1 MSREQDMSRQ
11 GGEVSVIQQ
20 LVSQIDVFLS
30 LVSWSPLVTVAAL

>member
-1 MSREQDMSRQ
+1 MRVSKEQDMSRQ

-30 LVSWSPLVTVAAL
+30 LKMGEEEM

>member
-1 MSREQDMSRQ
+1 MSRQ

-30 LVSWSPLVTVAAL
+30 LKMGEEEM